1 MVCHYYYYYFSRA
14 RFPRGLET
22 KGGGG
27 GAMSKQKFGVGRF
40 FFVDRFNRGR
50 GHSIGEKRRRPRLP
64 IVDDATRGGGGGDA
78 GVGPRSRYTDHGR
91 GPRGLDPRA
100 L

>member
-1 MVCHYYYYYFSRA
+1 MPLLLLLLFTRAFSTWIGNERW
-14 RFPRGLET
+14 
-22 KGGGG
+22 GG

>member
-1 MVCHYYYYYFSRA
+1 MPLLLLLFFTRAFSTWIGNERW
-14 RFPRGLET
+14 
-22 KGGGG
+22 GGG

>member
-1 MVCHYYYYYFSRA
+1 M
-14 RFPRGLET
+14 
-22 KGGGG
+22 GGG